1 MKKIFD
7 EFKSVTILSINPID
21 MEGKVKSDAEGFE
34 LPYTVLVGRDSDII
48 DVYQI
53 TKLPRL
59 IIVKRDGVIGVTEK
73 FLAFDRLKEEVLRAA
88 P

>member
-1 MKKIFD
+1 M
-7 EFKSVTILSINPID
+7 
-21 MEGKVKSDAEGFE
+21 KSDAEGFE

-59 IIVKRDGVIGVTEK
+59 IIVGKDGMIALTEK
-73 FLAFDRLKEEVLRAA
+73 FLPFDRLKEQVESAVR
-88 P
+88 